1 MRMHKCL
8 FRQGR
13 CLHLAVVLIAC
24 AAHCE
29 DRARASVSGERD
41 TLKKARSPAAAASR
55 SLTRT
60 LLARVRSRTRAVAS
74 GVRDCL
80 EAEGEWKAEAAAAG
94 LVVNSDSAPDSASRA
109 HSRDCMWCGV

>member
-1 MRMHKCL
+1 MIMHKCL
-8 FRQGR
+8 FRQRR

-29 DRARASVSGERD
+29 ERARASVSGERE

-60 LLARVRSRTRAVAS
+60 LLARVCSRTEAVAS
-74 GVRDCL
+74 RVRDCL
-80 EAEGEWKAEAAAAG
+80 EAEGEREAEAAAAR
-94 LVVNSDSAPDSASRA
+94 LVVNNDSVLDSASRA
-109 HSRDCMWCGV
+109 YSRDCMWCGV